1 MVQNLAAV
9 VFLVLNRV
17 ERKINLSQKTKTLY
31 ELELEYLDNVIEG
44 KVKEAEWI
52 NSLQADQVLNV
63 VLWQIKL
70 FKTGELAQARDF
82 CDFILW

>member
-17 ERKINLSQKTKTLY
+17 ERKINLSQQTKTLY

-44 KVKEAEWI
+44 KVKEAE
-52 NSLQADQVLNV
+52 
-63 VLWQIKL
+63 
-70 FKTGELAQARDF
+70 
-82 CDFILW
+82 